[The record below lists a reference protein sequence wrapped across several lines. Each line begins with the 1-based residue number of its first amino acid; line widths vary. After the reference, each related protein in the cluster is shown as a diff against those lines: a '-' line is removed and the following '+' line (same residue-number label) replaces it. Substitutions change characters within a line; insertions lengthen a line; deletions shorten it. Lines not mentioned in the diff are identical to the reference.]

1 MFLKV
6 PSIYNYV
13 NYSNKNIQD
22 NAKKEIK
29 PNSSLNNTVN
39 VDLSPNKSSV
49 ADIKSFTSEEEV
61 LDFDKLERIKNE
73 IKSLE
78 ITPELLAGALIK
90 SFKNDRG

>member
-78 ITPELLAGALIK
+78 ITPELLASALIK